1 MRRLRCW
8 LLILM
13 LSSLALATAPAQV
26 STTPSSTE
34 STSPFHVEQTPESQ
48 PGSSSPL
55 VYGPYSLEELTRILE
70 AASRAAAL
78 TAAKSAVDEAV
89 PLAVRAAVADG
100 AASTA
105 SALAER
111 DNWKAEAKAQ
121 SNKAL
126 LFGAGGLA
134 AGILI
139 GELLAL
145 FQGLAAK

>member
-1 MRRLRCW
+1 
-8 LLILM
+8 
-13 LSSLALATAPAQV
+13 
-26 STTPSSTE
+26 
-34 STSPFHVEQTPESQ
+34 
-48 PGSSSPL
+48 
-55 VYGPYSLEELTRILE
+55 
-70 AASRAAAL
+70 
-78 TAAKSAVDEAV
+78 
-89 PLAVRAAVADG
+89 VRAAVADG